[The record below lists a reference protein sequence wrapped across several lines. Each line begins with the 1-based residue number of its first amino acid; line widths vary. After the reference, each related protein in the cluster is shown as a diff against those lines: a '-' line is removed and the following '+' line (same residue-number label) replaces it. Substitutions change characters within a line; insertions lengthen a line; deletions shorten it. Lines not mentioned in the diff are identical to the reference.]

1 MIKWTKEYK
10 SDSREMG
17 MAWKPYETCFASVD
31 EAANAWANRYRSQSA
46 QFEYAALIFSTKRSG
61 ETCCY
66 ISKTYKGM
74 KSHLNMGIR
83 PNVVV
88 PLLHLYGW
96 VSIKEKLLRNSTV
109 EAFIHSHPEPPSGHT
124 YRNPSKED
132 RMLLKLRNIKTVYVI
147 PYENGDITK
156 V

>member
-1 MIKWTKEYK
+1 MN
-10 SDSREMG
+10 
-17 MAWKPYETCFASVD
+17 WKPYETYFASVD
-31 EAANAWANRYRSQSA
+31 EAAKAWANRYRRQSA

-61 ETCCY
+61 ESCYY

-74 KSHLNMGIR
+74 KSHLSMRIR
-83 PNVVV
+83 PNVVA
-88 PLLHLYGW
+88 PLFYLYGL
-96 VSIKEKLLRNSTV
+96 VSVKEKLLRNSAV

-132 RMLLKLRNIKTVYVI
+132 RMLLKLRNIKPVYVI
-147 PYENGDITK
+147 PYENNDITK